1 MKISATITNA
11 ENRHQ
16 VVVQT
21 NDNQQDLSISPKSG
35 GQGSAVNGGEFL
47 CVALAT
53 CFCNDIYREAKKKQI
68 KVNKVTVN
76 AWAEFGGEGE
86 AGTGFC
92 YQAEVDADAP
102 AEAIDQLI
110 LHTDQVAEI
119 QKTLRQGTPV
129 KLIHRA

>member
-11 ENRHQ
+11 ETQHH

-21 NDNQQDLSISPKSG
+21 NDNQQSISVAAKPA

-53 CFCNDIYREAKKKQI
+53 CFCNDIYREARKKQI

-92 YQAEVDADAP
+92 YQANVDADAP
-102 AEAIDQLI
+102 AEVIEQLI
-110 LHTDQVAEI
+110 KHTDRVAEI

-129 KLIHRA
+129 KLIID

>member
-86 AGTGFC
+86 AGTAFC